1 MGSIR
6 KEIVLRERTD
16 SLFGELESPVLKLK
30 PRNESFA
37 LEKYCSFLG
46 LDDLSLIRALF
57 GIPNDFNLEL
67 LGPFGIICNPPLDR
81 LALYEESF

>member
-1 MGSIR
+1 MGR
-6 KEIVLRERTD
+6 LGKEIVLWKSTD
-16 SLFGELESPVLKLK
+16 LLFGELDGLVLKLE

-37 LEKYCSFLG
+37 LEKYCSILG

-67 LGPFGIICNPPLDR
+67 LGPFDRICNPPLDR
-81 LALYEESF
+81 LALYEDSF